1 MNTRSKLGQKPPP
14 VAESSEYNDESDAES
29 SESDDE
35 SSILGNGSSDD
46 DEEDSESLSS
56 GDEDVVESF
65 DENDE
70 DDIIVAQWRRNSYSD
85 STLVLFFNLQ
95 CVAAI

>member
-35 SSILGNGSSDD
+35 SDILGNGSSDD
-46 DEEDSESLSS
+46 DEEDSEDLSV
-56 GDEDVVESF
+56 GDKDVESP

-70 DDIIVAQWRRNSYSD
+70 DDMIVAQWRRNSYSD
-85 STLVLFFNLQ
+85 STLVLFVNLQ
-95 CVAAI
+95 CLAAI